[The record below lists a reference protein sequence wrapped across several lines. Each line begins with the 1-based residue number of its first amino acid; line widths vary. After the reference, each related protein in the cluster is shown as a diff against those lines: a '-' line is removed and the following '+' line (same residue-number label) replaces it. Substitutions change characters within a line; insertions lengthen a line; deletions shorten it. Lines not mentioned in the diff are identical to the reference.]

1 MPGTNLTREEA
12 QQRAKLLTVDSYEI
26 DLDLSGAVEGGTY
39 RSVTTVRFDSAESGV
54 GSFIDLVAPA
64 VQEVVLNGD
73 SLDPA
78 EVFKDSRIE
87 LAGILEG
94 RNVLR
99 VVADCAYTNTG
110 EGLHRFVDPVDQQAY
125 LYTQFEVP
133 DARRVFA
140 SFEQPDLKATFQFTV
155 KAPSGWTVISN
166 SPTPEPKDDV
176 WEFEPTPRIST
187 YVTALI
193 LGPYHSVHSV
203 YEKDGQSVPLGI
215 YCRPSLA
222 EFLDSDAIFEVTRQG
237 FEWFQE
243 KFDYAYPFK
252 KYDQL
257 FVPEF
262 NAGAMENAGAVTIRD
277 QYVFRSKV
285 TDAAYEVRAETI
297 LHELAHMWFGD
308 LVTMEWWND
317 LWLNE
322 SFATY
327 TSIACQ
333 SYAPGSRWPHSW
345 TTFANSMK
353 TWAYRQDQL
362 PSTHPIMAQINDL
375 DDVLVNFDG
384 ITYAKGASVL
394 KQLVAYVGE
403 DEFFRGVQAYFKA
416 HAYGNTQLSDLLG
429 ALEETSGRDLGTW
442 SQKWLQT
449 AGINVLRPEIET
461 DANGVI
467 TSFAIRQEAPALPAG
482 AKGEPTLR
490 PHRIAVGLYDLDD
503 SAGGSGKLVR
513 GERIELDVD
522 GELTEVAELVGK
534 RRPAVILLNDDDLSY
549 AKVRL
554 DEQSLAFVTEHLGD
568 FEASLPRALCWAS
581 AWDMTRDAE
590 LAARDYL
597 SLVLSGIGK
606 ESDIG
611 VVQSLHRQVLTAVEL
626 YADPNAREALL
637 TRWTDATLAHL
648 RSSAG
653 GSDHQLA
660 WARAFA
666 ATARTPEQLD
676 LLEGLLDGRE
686 SIEGLAVDTEL
697 RWSFV
702 QRLAAVGRFDEAE
715 ITSEYERDRTA
726 AGERHAATARAAR
739 PTEEAKAEA
748 WASVVESDK
757 LPNAV
762 QEAVIGGFVQFGQR
776 ELLAPYTEKYFAAV
790 KGVWDSRSHEMAQQ
804 IAVGLYPS
812 VQVSADTLAKTDE
825 WLASAEPSAAL
836 RRLISESRSGV
847 ERALRAQA
855 RHGGVG
861 GDALR
866 RGKMALPR
874 ARARKRRFR
883 MEVSRSTGTAAP
895 TGETTSPAAVA
906 RSGPRPHQGRGER
919 RSLLAFRF

>member
-26 DLDLSGAVEGGTY
+26 DLDLSGAQEGGTY
-39 RSVTTVRFDSAESGV
+39 RSVTTVRFDSAEAGAET
-54 GSFIDLVAPA
+54 FIDLVAPA
-64 VQEVVLNGD
+64 VHEVVLNGR
-73 SLDPA
+73 SLDVA
-78 EVFKDSRIE
+78 AVFRDSRIALKHLEAGPNE
-87 LAGILEG
+87 LK
-94 RNVLR
+94 
-99 VVADCAYTNTG
+99 VVADCDYTNTG
-110 EGLHRFVDPVDQQAY
+110 EGLHRFVDPVDEQAY

-166 SPTPEPKDDV
+166 SPTPEPSGDV
-176 WEFEPTPRIST
+176 WVFEPTPRMST
-187 YVTALI
+187 YITALI
-193 LGPYHSVHSV
+193 VGPYHSVHSS
-203 YEKDGQSVPLGI
+203 YEGPGGQSVPLGI

-237 FEWFQE
+237 FDWFQE
-243 KFDYAYPFK
+243 KFDYAYPFA

-285 TDAAYEVRAETI
+285 TDAAYETRAETI

-333 SYAPGSRWPHSW
+333 AYAENSRWPHSW

-362 PSTHPIMAQINDL
+362 PSTHPIMADIRDL

-394 KQLVAYVGE
+394 KQLVAYVGM

-416 HAYGNTQLSDLLG
+416 HAFGNTRLSDLLG
-429 ALEETSGRDLGTW
+429 ALEETSGRDLKTW
-442 SQKWLQT
+442 SKKWLET
-449 AGINVLRPEIET
+449 AGINVLRPVVDVDT
-461 DANGVI
+461 SGRI
-467 TSFAIRQEAPALPAG
+467 TSFAVKQEAPALPAG

-490 PHRIAVGLYDLDD
+490 PHRIAIGLYDLDD
-503 SAGGSGKLVR
+503 ASGKLLRTDRV
-513 GERIELDVD
+513 ELDVD
-522 GELTEVAELVGK
+522 GELTAVDDLVGR

-549 AKVRL
+549 AKVRM
-554 DEQSLAFVTEHLGD
+554 DAESLAFVTDHIGD
-568 FEASLPRALCWAS
+568 FEASLPRALSWAS

-590 LAARDYL
+590 LPTREYL

-611 VVQSLHRQVLTAVEL
+611 VVQSLHRQVKLALEL
-626 YADPNAREALL
+626 YAAPSGRDEALA
-637 TRWTDATLAHL
+637 RWTDATLAHL
-648 RSSAG
+648 RSAEP

-666 ATARTPEQLD
+666 SAARTEEQLT
-676 LLEGLLDGRE
+676 LLEELVSGKQA
-686 SIEGLAVDTEL
+686 IEGLAVDTEL
-697 RWSFV
+697 RWAFV
-702 QRLAAVGRFDEAE
+702 HRLAATGRLDEAG
-715 ITSEYERDRTA
+715 ITAELGRDKTA
-726 AGERHAATARAAR
+726 AGERHAASARAAR
-739 PTEEAKAEA
+739 PTPEAKAEA

-757 LPNAV
+757 LPNAI
-762 QEAVIGGFVQFGQR
+762 QESVIGGFVQTDQR
-776 ELLAPYTEKYFAAV
+776 ELLAPYAEKFFAAV
-790 KGVWDSRSHEMAQQ
+790 KGAWDSRSHEMAQQ

-812 VQVSADTLAKTDE
+812 LQVSQATLDTTDA
-825 WLASAEPSAAL
+825 WLASAAPSPAL
-836 RRLISESRSGV
+836 RRLITESRAGV

-855 RHGGVG
+855 A
-861 GDALR
+861 DA
-866 RGKMALPR
+866 
-874 ARARKRRFR
+874 
-883 MEVSRSTGTAAP
+883 
-895 TGETTSPAAVA
+895 
-906 RSGPRPHQGRGER
+906 
-919 RSLLAFRF
+919 

>member
-26 DLDLSGAVEGGTY
+26 DLDLSDAQSGGTSPAGDGENGGGTY
-39 RSVTTVRFDSAESGV
+39 RSVTTVRFDVAEGSASG
-54 GSFIDLVAPA
+54 GGTESFIDLVAPA
-64 VQEVVLNGD
+64 VREVTLNGD
-73 SLDPA
+73 RLDPA
-78 EVFKDSRIE
+78 EVFKDSRIA
-87 LAGILEG
+87 LSGLLEG

-140 SFEQPDLKATFQFTV
+140 CFEQPDLKATFQFTV
-155 KAPSGWTVISN
+155 KAPEGWTVVSN
-166 SPTPEPKDDV
+166 SPAPEPENDV
-176 WEFEPTPRIST
+176 WVFEPTPRIST
-187 YVTALI
+187 YITALI
-193 LGPYHSVHSV
+193 AGPYHSVHSV

-222 EFLDSDAIFEVTRQG
+222 EFLDADAIFEVTRQG

-285 TDAAYEVRAETI
+285 TDAAYETRAETI

-333 SYAPGSRWPHSW
+333 AYHPQSRWPHSW
-345 TTFANSMK
+345 TTFANQMK

-362 PSTHPIMAQINDL
+362 PSTHPIMAEINDL

-394 KQLVAYVGE
+394 KQLVAYVGM
-403 DEFFRGVQAYFKA
+403 DDFFAGVQAYFKQ
-416 HAYGNTQLSDLLG
+416 HAYGNTRLSDLLG
-429 ALEETSGRDLGTW
+429 ALEQTSGRDLKTW
-442 SQKWLQT
+442 SRKWLQT
-449 AGINVLRPEIET
+449 AGINVLRPQIET
-461 DANGVI
+461 DADGVI
-467 TSFAIRQEAPALPAG
+467 TSFAVRQEAPALPAG

-490 PHRIAVGLYDLDD
+490 PHRIAIGLYDLDPD
-503 SAGGSGKLVR
+503 SGKLVR
-513 GERIELDVD
+513 AADGRIELDVD
-522 GELTEVAELVGK
+522 GELTAVPQLAGR
-534 RRPAVILLNDDDLSY
+534 RRPAVVLLNDDDLSY

-554 DEQSLAFVTEHLGD
+554 DEGSLAVVTEHLGD
-568 FEASLPRALCWAS
+568 FESSLPRALCWAS
-581 AWDMTRDAE
+581 AWDMTRDGE
-590 LAARDYL
+590 LATRDYL

-611 VVQSLHRQVLTAVEL
+611 VVQSLHRQVKLAVDL
-626 YADPNAREALL
+626 YAAPSAREALL

-648 RSSAG
+648 RSAEP

-676 LLEGLLDGRE
+676 LLEGLLDGTGTV
-686 SIEGLAVDTEL
+686 EGLAVDTEL
-697 RWSFV
+697 RWAFV
-702 QRLAAVGRFDEAE
+702 ERLAAVGRFDEAE
-715 ITSEYERDRTA
+715 IAGELERDRTA

-739 PTEEAKAEA
+739 PAPEAKEEA

-762 QEAVIGGFVQFGQR
+762 QEAVIAGFVQTDQR
-776 ELLAPYTEKYFAAV
+776 ELLASYTEKYFAAV

-804 IAVGLYPS
+804 VVVGLYPS
-812 VQVSADTLAKTDE
+812 VQVSEETLARTDA
-825 WLASAEPSAAL
+825 WVTDTDPSPAL
-836 RRLISESRSGV
+836 RRLISESRAGV
-847 ERALRAQA
+847 ERALKAQA
-855 RHGGVG
+855 A
-861 GDALR
+861 DAE
-866 RGKMALPR
+866 A
-874 ARARKRRFR
+874 ARA
-883 MEVSRSTGTAAP
+883 
-895 TGETTSPAAVA
+895 
-906 RSGPRPHQGRGER
+906 
-919 RSLLAFRF
+919 

>member
-12 QQRAKLLTVDSYEI
+12 QQRAELLTVDSYEI
-26 DLDLSGAVEGGTY
+26 DLDLSGAQEGGTY
-39 RSVTTVRFDSAESGV
+39 RSVTTVRFDVARAGAE
-54 GSFIDLVAPA
+54 SFIDLVAPA
-64 VQEVVLNGD
+64 VHEVTLNGD
-73 SLDPA
+73 ALDPA
-78 EVFKDSRIE
+78 EVFADSRIALPGL
-87 LAGILEG
+87 LAG

-110 EGLHRFVDPVDQQAY
+110 EGLHRFVDPVDEQAY

-155 KAPSGWTVISN
+155 TAPEGWTVVSN
-166 SPTPEPKDDV
+166 SPTPEPKDNV
-176 WEFEPTPRIST
+176 WTFEPTPRISS
-187 YVTALI
+187 YITALI
-193 LGPYHSVHSV
+193 VGPYHSVHSV

-222 EFLDSDAIFEVTRQG
+222 EFLDSDAIFAVTRQG
-237 FEWFQE
+237 FDWFQE
-243 KFDYAYPFK
+243 KFDYAYPFA

-333 SYAPGSRWPHSW
+333 AAAPGSRWPHSW

-362 PSTHPIMAQINDL
+362 PSTHPIMADIRDL

-403 DEFFRGVQAYFKA
+403 DEFFKGVQAYFKR
-416 HAYGNTQLSDLLG
+416 HAFGNTRLSDLLG
-429 ALEETSGRDLGTW
+429 ALEETSGRDLKTW
-442 SQKWLQT
+442 SKKWLET
-449 AGINVLRPEIET
+449 AGINILRPEVVT
-461 DANGVI
+461 DADGSI
-467 TSFAIRQEAPALPAG
+467 TSFAVRQEAPALPAG
-482 AKGEPTLR
+482 AKGEPVLR
-490 PHRIAVGLYDLDD
+490 PHRIAIGFYDLDAD
-503 SAGGSGKLVR
+503 SGKLVR
-513 GERIELDVD
+513 TERVELDVD
-522 GELTEVAELVGK
+522 GELTAVPQLTGK
-534 RRPAVILLNDDDLSY
+534 RRPAAILLNDDDLSY

-554 DEQSLAFVTEHLGD
+554 DEESLAFVTEHLGD
-568 FEASLPRALCWAS
+568 FTESLPRALCWAS

-590 LAARDYL
+590 LATRDYL

-611 VVQSLHRQVLTAVEL
+611 VVQSLHRQVKLAIDL
-626 YADPNAREALL
+626 YADPAARESLL

-648 RSSAG
+648 RTAEPG
-653 GSDHQLA
+653 GDHQLA

-676 LLEGLLDGRE
+676 LLEGLLEGTHT
-686 SIEGLAVDTEL
+686 IEGLAVDTEL
-697 RWSFV
+697 RWAFV
-702 QRLAAVGRFDEAE
+702 ERLAAVGRFDEAE
-715 ITSEYERDRTA
+715 IAAEYERDKTA

-739 PTEEAKAEA
+739 PTPEAKAEA
-748 WASVVESDK
+748 WSSVVDSDK

-762 QEAVIGGFVQFGQR
+762 QEAVIAGFVQTDQR
-776 ELLAPYTEKYFAAV
+776 ELLAPYTDKYFETV
-790 KGVWDSRSHEMAQQ
+790 KGVWDSRSHEIAQQ
-804 IAVGLYPS
+804 IAIGLYPA
-812 VQVSADTLAKTDE
+812 VQVCEETLTKTDTWLTSAD
-825 WLASAEPSAAL
+825 PNAAL
-836 RRLISESRSGV
+836 RRLVSESRAGI

-855 RHGGVG
+855 A
-861 GDALR
+861 DA
-866 RGKMALPR
+866 
-874 ARARKRRFR
+874 
-883 MEVSRSTGTAAP
+883 AA
-895 TGETTSPAAVA
+895 E
-906 RSGPRPHQGRGER
+906 
-919 RSLLAFRF
+919 

>member
-26 DLDLSGAVEGGTY
+26 DLDLSGAQEGGTY
-39 RSVTTVRFDSAESGV
+39 RSVTTVRFDVAESGAA
-54 GSFIDLVAPA
+54 SFIDLVAPA
-64 VQEVVLNGD
+64 VHEVTLNGD

-78 EVFKDSRIE
+78 EVFADSRIA
-87 LAGILEG
+87 LPGLLEG
-94 RNVLR
+94 RNILR

-110 EGLHRFVDPVDQQAY
+110 EGLHRFVDPVDEQAY

-155 KAPSGWTVISN
+155 KAPTGWTVISN

-176 WEFEPTPRIST
+176 WIFEPTPRISS
-187 YVTALI
+187 YITALI
-193 LGPYHSVHSV
+193 VGPYHSVHSV

-222 EFLDSDAIFEVTRQG
+222 GFLDSDAIFEVTRQG
-237 FEWFQE
+237 FDWFQE
-243 KFDYAYPFK
+243 KFDYDYPFK

-285 TDAAYEVRAETI
+285 TDAAYETRAETI

-333 SYAPGSRWPHSW
+333 AYAPGSRWPHSW

-362 PSTHPIMAQINDL
+362 PSTHPIMAEIRDL

-394 KQLVAYVGE
+394 KQLVAYVGM
-403 DEFFRGVQAYFKA
+403 DEFFTGVQAYFKR
-416 HAYGNTQLSDLLG
+416 HAYGNTRLADLLG
-429 ALEETSGRDLGTW
+429 ALEETSGRDLSTW
-442 SQKWLQT
+442 ARKWLRT
-449 AGINVLRPEIET
+449 AGINILRPEVET
-461 DANGVI
+461 DGDGVV
-467 TSFAIRQEAPALPAG
+467 TSFAVRQEAPALPAG

-490 PHRIAVGLYDLDD
+490 PHRIAIGLYDLDE
-503 SAGGSGKLVR
+503 ASGKLVR
-513 GERIELDVD
+513 TDRIELDVD
-522 GELTEVAELVGK
+522 GELTAVPQLAGR
-534 RRPAVILLNDDDLSY
+534 RRPAVFLLNDDDLSY

-554 DEQSLAFVTEHLGD
+554 DEESLRLVTEHLGD
-568 FEASLPRALCWAS
+568 FESSLPRALCWAS

-590 LAARDYL
+590 LPARDYL

-611 VVQSLHRQVLTAVEL
+611 VVQSLHRQVKLAVEL
-626 YADPNAREALL
+626 YADPTAREALL

-648 RSSAG
+648 RAAAPA
-653 GSDHQLA
+653 SDHQLA

-676 LLEGLLDGRE
+676 LLEGLLDGTQTV
-686 SIEGLAVDTEL
+686 EGLAVDTEL
-697 RWSFV
+697 RWAFV
-702 QRLAAVGRFDEAE
+702 ERLATVGRFDEAD
-715 ITSEYERDRTA
+715 IAAEYERDRTA

-748 WASVVESDK
+748 WASVVDSDK

-762 QEAVIGGFVQFGQR
+762 QEAVIGGFVQTDQR
-776 ELLAPYTEKYFAAV
+776 DLLAPYTDKYFEIL
-790 KGVWDSRSHEMAQQ
+790 KSVWDSRSHEIAQQ
-804 IAVGLYPS
+804 IAIGLYPS
-812 VQVSADTLAKTDE
+812 LQVSAETLTKTDA
-825 WLASAEPSAAL
+825 WLASAQPNAAL
-836 RRLISESRSGV
+836 ARLVSESRAGV
-847 ERALRAQA
+847 ERALKAQA
-855 RHGGVG
+855 A
-861 GDALR
+861 DA
-866 RGKMALPR
+866 A
-874 ARARKRRFR
+874 AR
-883 MEVSRSTGTAAP
+883 
-895 TGETTSPAAVA
+895 
-906 RSGPRPHQGRGER
+906 
-919 RSLLAFRF
+919 

>member
-26 DLDLSGAVEGGTY
+26 DLDLSGAQEGGTY
-39 RSVTTVRFDSAESGV
+39 RSVTTVRFDVAEG
-54 GSFIDLVAPA
+54 GAESFIDLVAPA
-64 VQEVVLNGD
+64 VHEVTLNGD
-73 SLDPA
+73 PLDPA
-78 EVFKDSRIE
+78 EVFKDSRIA
-87 LAGILEG
+87 LPGLLQG

-110 EGLHRFVDPVDQQAY
+110 EGLHRFVDPVDEQAY

-140 SFEQPDLKATFQFTV
+140 SFEQPDLKAAFQFTV
-155 KAPSGWTVISN
+155 KAPSGWTVVSN

-176 WEFEPTPRIST
+176 WAFEPTPRISS
-187 YVTALI
+187 YITALVV
-193 LGPYHSVHSV
+193 GPYHSVHSV

-237 FEWFQE
+237 FDWFQE

-333 SYAPGSRWPHSW
+333 AYAPQSRWPHSW

-362 PSTHPIMAQINDL
+362 PSTHPIMAEIRDL

-394 KQLVAYVGE
+394 KQLVAYVGM
-403 DEFFRGVQAYFKA
+403 DEFFTGVQAYFKR
-416 HAYGNTQLSDLLG
+416 HAYGNTRLSDLLG
-429 ALEETSGRDLGTW
+429 ALEETSGRDLKAW
-442 SQKWLQT
+442 SKAWLET
-449 AGINVLRPEIET
+449 AGINILRPEIET
-461 DANGVI
+461 DADGVI

-490 PHRIAVGLYDLDD
+490 PHRIAVGLYDLDED
-503 SAGGSGKLVR
+503 SGKLLR
-513 GERIELDVD
+513 GERVELDVD
-522 GELTEVAELVGK
+522 GALTAVPQLVGK
-534 RRPAVILLNDDDLSY
+534 LRPDVVLLNDDDLSY

-568 FEASLPRALCWAS
+568 FESSLPRALCWAS

-590 LAARDYL
+590 LPTRDYL

-611 VVQSLHRQVLTAVEL
+611 VVQSLHRQVKLAIDL
-626 YADPNAREALL
+626 YGAPATREALL

-648 RSSAG
+648 RSAAP

-676 LLEGLLDGRE
+676 LLEALLDNTQTV
-686 SIEGLAVDTEL
+686 EGLAVDTEL
-697 RWSFV
+697 RWAFV
-702 QRLAAVGRFDEAE
+702 QRLTAVGRFDEAE
-715 ITSEYERDRTA
+715 IAAEYERDRTA
-726 AGERHAATARAAR
+726 AGERHAATARASR
-739 PTEEAKAEA
+739 PSPEAKAEA
-748 WASVVESDK
+748 WASVVEDDK

-762 QEAVIGGFVQFGQR
+762 QEAVIGGFVQTDQR
-776 ELLAPYTEKYFAAV
+776 ELLAPYADRYFAVV
-790 KGVWDSRSHEMAQQ
+790 KDIWDSRSHEIAQQ
-804 IAVGLYPS
+804 IAVGLYPTIH
-812 VQVSADTLAKTDE
+812 VSRETLDRTDA
-825 WLASAEPSAAL
+825 WLSAAEPNASL
-836 RRLISESRSGV
+836 RRLVSESRAGV

-855 RHGGVG
+855 A
-861 GDALR
+861 DA
-866 RGKMALPR
+866 
-874 ARARKRRFR
+874 
-883 MEVSRSTGTAAP
+883 S
-895 TGETTSPAAVA
+895 
-906 RSGPRPHQGRGER
+906 
-919 RSLLAFRF
+919 

>member
-12 QQRAKLLTVDSYEI
+12 QQRAQLLAVESYGIE
-26 DLDLSGAVEGGTY
+26 LDLSGAQEGGTY
-39 RSVTTVRFDSAESGV
+39 RSVTTVRFDVTAENGAE
-54 GSFIDLVAPA
+54 SFIDLVAPT
-64 VQEVVLNGD
+64 VHEVTLNGD

-78 EVFKDSRIE
+78 EVFADSRIA
-87 LAGILEG
+87 LPGLLHG
-94 RNVLR
+94 RNILR

-110 EGLHRFVDPVDQQAY
+110 EGLHRFVDPVDEQAY

-155 KAPSGWTVISN
+155 RAPEGWTVISN
-166 SPTPEPKDDV
+166 SPTPEPQDNV
-176 WEFEPTPRIST
+176 WKFEPTPRIST
-187 YVTALI
+187 YITALI
-193 LGPYHSVHSV
+193 VGPYHSVHSV
-203 YEKDGQSVPLGI
+203 YEKDGRSVPLGI

-222 EFLDSDAIFEVTRQG
+222 EYLDSDAIFEVTRQG

-243 KFDYAYPFK
+243 KFDYAYPFQ

-333 SYAPGSRWPHSW
+333 AAHPESRWPHSW

-362 PSTHPIMAQINDL
+362 PSTHPIMAEINDL

-403 DEFFRGVQAYFKA
+403 DEFFSGVQAYFKA
-416 HAYGNTQLSDLLG
+416 HAYGNTRLSDLLG
-429 ALEETSGRDLGTW
+429 ALETTSGRDLKAW
-442 SQKWLQT
+442 SKAWLET

-461 DANGVI
+461 DADGVV

-490 PHRIAVGLYDLDD
+490 PHRIAVGLYELDD
-503 SAGGSGKLVR
+503 DSGKLVR
-513 GERIELDVD
+513 DERIELDVD
-522 GELTEVAELVGK
+522 GELTAVPQLVGR

-568 FEASLPRALCWAS
+568 FESSLPRALCWAS
-581 AWDMTRDAE
+581 AWDMTRDAQ

-611 VVQSLHRQVLTAVEL
+611 VVQSLQRQVKLAIDL
-626 YADPNAREALL
+626 YADPAAREALL
-637 TRWTDATLAHL
+637 ARWTDATLAHL
-648 RSSAG
+648 RAAAP

-676 LLEGLLDGRE
+676 VLDALLDG
-686 SIEGLAVDTEL
+686 SQTIEGLVVDTEL
-697 RWSFV
+697 RWAFV

-715 ITSEYERDRTA
+715 IAGEYDRDRTA

-748 WASVVESDK
+748 WASVVDSDK

-762 QEAVIGGFVQFGQR
+762 QEAVIGGFVQTDQR
-776 ELLAPYTEKYFAAV
+776 DVLAPYADRYFEVV
-790 KGVWDSRSHEMAQQ
+790 KDIWESRSHEMAQQ
-804 IAVGLYPS
+804 IAVGLYPT
-812 VQVSADTLAKTDE
+812 VQVSQETLDKTDA
-825 WLASAEPSAAL
+825 WLASAEPNAAL
-836 RRLISESRSGV
+836 RRLVSESRAGV
-847 ERALRAQA
+847 ERALRAQRA
-855 RHGGVG
+855 
-861 GDALR
+861 DA
-866 RGKMALPR
+866 
-874 ARARKRRFR
+874 
-883 MEVSRSTGTAAP
+883 AA
-895 TGETTSPAAVA
+895 
-906 RSGPRPHQGRGER
+906 GR
-919 RSLLAFRF
+919 

>member
-12 QQRAKLLTVDSYEI
+12 QQRAELLTVDSYEI
-26 DLDLSGAVEGGTY
+26 ALDLSGAQEGGTY
-39 RSVTTVRFDSAESGV
+39 RSVTTVRFDVARAGAE
-54 GSFIDLVAPA
+54 SFIDLVAPT
-64 VQEVVLNGD
+64 VHEVTLNGD
-73 SLDPA
+73 ALDPA
-78 EVFKDSRIE
+78 EVFADSRIALPGL
-87 LAGILEG
+87 LAG

-110 EGLHRFVDPVDQQAY
+110 EGLHRFVDPVDEQAY

-155 KAPSGWTVISN
+155 TAPEGWTVVSN
-166 SPTPEPKDDV
+166 SPTPEPKDNV
-176 WEFEPTPRIST
+176 WTFEPTPRISS
-187 YVTALI
+187 YITALI
-193 LGPYHSVHSV
+193 VGPYHSVHSV

-237 FEWFQE
+237 FDWFQE
-243 KFDYAYPFK
+243 KFDYAYPFA

-333 SYAPGSRWPHSW
+333 AAAPGSRWPHSW

-362 PSTHPIMAQINDL
+362 PSTHPIMADIRDL

-403 DEFFRGVQAYFKA
+403 DEFFKGVQAYFKR
-416 HAYGNTQLSDLLG
+416 HAFGNTRLSDLLG
-429 ALEETSGRDLGTW
+429 ALEETSGRDLKTW
-442 SQKWLQT
+442 SKKWLET
-449 AGINVLRPEIET
+449 AGINVLRPEVVT
-461 DANGVI
+461 DADGSI
-467 TSFAIRQEAPALPAG
+467 TSFAVRQEAPALPAG
-482 AKGEPTLR
+482 AKGEPVLR
-490 PHRIAVGLYDLDD
+490 PHRIAIGFYDLD
-503 SAGGSGKLVR
+503 AGSGKLVR
-513 GERIELDVD
+513 TERVELDVD
-522 GELTEVAELVGK
+522 GELTAVPQLNGK
-534 RRPAVILLNDDDLSY
+534 HRPAVILLNDDDLSY

-568 FEASLPRALCWAS
+568 FTESLPRALCWAS

-590 LAARDYL
+590 LPARDYL

-611 VVQSLHRQVLTAVEL
+611 VVQSLHRQVKLAIDL
-626 YADPNAREALL
+626 YADPAARESLL

-648 RSSAG
+648 RTAEPG
-653 GSDHQLA
+653 GDHQLA

-676 LLEGLLDGRE
+676 LLEGLLEGTHT
-686 SIEGLAVDTEL
+686 IEGLAVDTEL
-697 RWSFV
+697 RWAFV
-702 QRLAAVGRFDEAE
+702 ERLAAVGRFDEAE
-715 ITSEYERDRTA
+715 ISAEYERDKTA

-739 PTEEAKAEA
+739 PTQEAKAEA
-748 WASVVESDK
+748 WSSVVESDK

-762 QEAVIGGFVQFGQR
+762 QEAVIGGFVQTDQR
-776 ELLAPYTEKYFAAV
+776 ELLAPYTDKYFEAV
-790 KGVWDSRSHEMAQQ
+790 KGVWDSRSHEIAQQ
-804 IAVGLYPS
+804 IAIGLYPA
-812 VQVSADTLAKTDE
+812 VQVSEETLTKTDT
-825 WLASAEPSAAL
+825 WLTSADPNAAL
-836 RRLISESRSGV
+836 RRLVSESRAGV
-847 ERALRAQA
+847 ERALKAQA
-855 RHGGVG
+855 A
-861 GDALR
+861 DA
-866 RGKMALPR
+866 
-874 ARARKRRFR
+874 
-883 MEVSRSTGTAAP
+883 AA
-895 TGETTSPAAVA
+895 E
-906 RSGPRPHQGRGER
+906 
-919 RSLLAFRF
+919 

>member
-12 QQRAKLLTVDSYEI
+12 QQRAKLLTVDSYEVE
-26 DLDLSGAVEGGTY
+26 LDLSGAQEGGTY
-39 RSVTTVRFDSAESGV
+39 PSVTTVRFQSAEAGAET
-54 GSFIDLVAPA
+54 FIDLVAPA
-64 VQEVVLNGD
+64 VHEVVLNGKA
-73 SLDPA
+73 LDVA
-78 EVFKDSRIE
+78 AVFQDSRIA
-87 LAGILEG
+87 LANLAAGANE
-94 RNVLR
+94 LR

-155 KAPSGWTVISN
+155 TAPEGWTVISN
-166 SPTPEPKDDV
+166 SPTPQPKDRV
-176 WEFEPTPRIST
+176 WAFEPTPRISS
-187 YVTALI
+187 YITALI
-193 LGPYHSVHSV
+193 VGPYHAVHSS
-203 YEKDGQSVPLGI
+203 YEGSDGQSVPLGI

-222 EFLDSDAIFEVTRQG
+222 EFLDADAIFDVTRQG
-237 FEWFQE
+237 FDWFQE
-243 KFDYAYPFK
+243 KFAYDYPFA

-333 SYAPGSRWPHSW
+333 AYAEGSKWPHAW

-362 PSTHPIMAQINDL
+362 PSTHPIMADIRDL

-394 KQLVAYVGE
+394 KQLVAYVGM
-403 DEFFRGVQAYFKA
+403 DEFFKGVQAYFKA
-416 HAYGNTQLSDLLG
+416 HAFGNTRLSDLLG
-429 ALEETSGRDLGTW
+429 ALEETSGRDLTAW
-442 SQKWLQT
+442 SKAWLET
-449 AGINVLRPEIET
+449 AGINILRPELET
-461 DANGVI
+461 DEQGVI
-467 TSFAIRQEAPALPAG
+467 TSFAVRQEAPALPVG
-482 AKGEPTLR
+482 AKGEPVLR
-490 PHRIAVGLYDLDD
+490 PHRIAVGFYSLDEK
-503 SAGGSGKLVR
+503 SGKLVR
-513 GERIELDVD
+513 QQRVELDIAAAGLTDVP
-522 GELTEVAELVGK
+522 ELAGL
-534 RRPAVILLNDDDLSY
+534 RRPDVVLLNDDDLSY

-554 DEQSLAFVTEHLGD
+554 DEESLAFVTGHLGD

-581 AWDMTRDAE
+581 AWDMTRDGE
-590 LAARDYL
+590 LATRDYL
-597 SLVLSGIGK
+597 ALVLSGIGK

-611 VVQSLHRQVLTAVEL
+611 VVQSLHRQVKLAVDL
-626 YADPNAREALL
+626 YADPAWREQGLA
-637 TRWTDATLAHL
+637 TWTEATLEHL
-648 RSSAG
+648 RAAEP

-666 ATARTPEQLD
+666 ATARTEGQLTY
-676 LLEGLLDGRE
+676 LSALLDGKAE
-686 SIEGLAVDTEL
+686 IEGLVVDTEL
-697 RWSFV
+697 RWAFLE
-702 QRLAAVGRFDEAE
+702 RLVATGIADEPEIAAELK
-715 ITSEYERDRTA
+715 RDKTA

-739 PTEEAKAEA
+739 PTAEAKAAA
-748 WASVVESDK
+748 WASVVESSD

-762 QEAVIGGFVQFGQR
+762 QEAVIGGFVQTDQR
-776 ELLAPYTEKYFAAV
+776 ELLAPYTAKYFAAV
-790 KGVWDSRSHEMAQQ
+790 KEVWDTRSHEIAQQ

-812 VQVSADTLAKTDE
+812 LLVSQATLGATDA
-825 WLASAEPSAAL
+825 WLASAEPNAAL
-836 RRLISESRSGV
+836 RRLVSESRSGI
-847 ERALRAQA
+847 ERALKAQA
-855 RHGGVG
+855 A
-861 GDALR
+861 DA
-866 RGKMALPR
+866 A
-874 ARARKRRFR
+874 
-883 MEVSRSTGTAAP
+883 SAA
-895 TGETTSPAAVA
+895 
-906 RSGPRPHQGRGER
+906 
-919 RSLLAFRF
+919 

>member
-1 MPGTNLTREEA
+1 VPGTNLTREEA

-26 DLDLSGAVEGGTY
+26 DLDLSGAQEGGTY
-39 RSVTTVRFDSAESGV
+39 RSVTTVRFDVAENGAE
-54 GSFIDLVAPA
+54 SFIDLVAPT
-64 VQEVVLNGD
+64 VHEVTLNGD
-73 SLDPA
+73 QLEPD
-78 EVFKDSRIE
+78 EVFKDSRIA
-87 LAGILEG
+87 LPGLLEG

-99 VVADCAYTNTG
+99 VVADAAYTNTG

-155 KAPSGWTVISN
+155 KAPTGWTVISN

-176 WEFEPTPRIST
+176 WVFEPTPRISS
-187 YVTALI
+187 YITALI
-193 LGPYHSVHSV
+193 VGPYHSVHSV
-203 YEKDGQSVPLGI
+203 YEKGGQSVPLGI

-285 TDAAYEVRAETI
+285 TDASYELRAETI

-333 SYAPGSRWPHSW
+333 AYHPASRWPHSW
-345 TTFANSMK
+345 TSFANSMK

-362 PSTHPIMAQINDL
+362 PSTHPIMAEINDL

-394 KQLVAYVGE
+394 KQLVAYVGM
-403 DEFFRGVQAYFKA
+403 DEFFAGVQAYFKR
-416 HAYGNTQLSDLLG
+416 HAYGNTRLSDLLG
-429 ALEETSGRDLGTW
+429 ALEETSGRDLKNW
-442 SQKWLQT
+442 SEKWLQT
-449 AGINVLRPEIET
+449 AGINILRPEIET
-461 DANGVI
+461 DAAGVI

-490 PHRIAVGLYDLDD
+490 PHRIAIGLYELDD
-503 SAGGSGKLVR
+503 ESGKLVR
-513 GERIELDVD
+513 DERIELDVD
-522 GELTEVAELVGK
+522 GELTAVAQLVGK
-534 RRPAVILLNDDDLSY
+534 RRPAVVLLNDDDLSY

-568 FEASLPRALCWAS
+568 FQSSLPRALCWAS

-611 VVQSLHRQVLTAVEL
+611 VVQSLHRQVKLAIDL
-626 YADPNAREALL
+626 YADPAAREALL

-648 RSSAG
+648 RSAEAG
-653 GSDHQLA
+653 GDHQLA

-676 LLEGLLDGRE
+676 LLEALLDG
-686 SIEGLAVDTEL
+686 SQTVEGLVVDTEL
-697 RWSFV
+697 RWALV
-702 QRLAAVGRFDEAE
+702 HRLASVGRFDEAE
-715 ITSEYERDRTA
+715 IAAEYERDKTA
-726 AGERHAATARAAR
+726 AGERHAASARAAR

-762 QEAVIGGFVQFGQR
+762 QEAVIGGFVQTDQR
-776 ELLAPYTEKYFAAV
+776 ELLAPYTEKYFAVV
-790 KGVWDSRSHEMAQQ
+790 KDIWDSRSHEMAQQ

-812 VQVSADTLAKTDE
+812 IQVSQEVLDRTDA
-825 WLASAEPSAAL
+825 WLAESEPSAAL
-836 RRLISESRSGV
+836 RRLVSESRSGV
-847 ERALRAQA
+847 ERALKAQA
-855 RHGGVG
+855 A
-861 GDALR
+861 DAQ
-866 RGKMALPR
+866 A
-874 ARARKRRFR
+874 
-883 MEVSRSTGTAAP
+883 
-895 TGETTSPAAVA
+895 
-906 RSGPRPHQGRGER
+906 Q
-919 RSLLAFRF
+919 

>member
-12 QQRAKLLTVDSYEI
+12 QQRAQLLAVESYEI
-26 DLDLSGAVEGGTY
+26 ELDLSGAQEGGTY
-39 RSVTTVRFDSAESGV
+39 RSVTTVRFDVTAENGTE
-54 GSFIDLVAPA
+54 SFIDLVAPA
-64 VQEVVLNGD
+64 VHEVTLNGD

-78 EVFKDSRIE
+78 EVFADSRIA
-87 LAGILEG
+87 LPGLLRG
-94 RNVLR
+94 RNILR

-110 EGLHRFVDPVDQQAY
+110 EGLHRFVDPVDDQAY

-155 KAPSGWTVISN
+155 RAPEGWTVISN
-166 SPTPEPKDDV
+166 SPTPEPQDNV
-176 WEFEPTPRIST
+176 WVFEPTPRIST
-187 YVTALI
+187 YITALI
-193 LGPYHSVHSV
+193 VGPYHSVHSV

-222 EFLDSDAIFEVTRQG
+222 EYLDSDAIFEVTRQG

-243 KFDYAYPFK
+243 KFDYAYPFE

-333 SYAPGSRWPHSW
+333 AAHPESRWPHSW

-362 PSTHPIMAQINDL
+362 PSTHPIMAEINDL

-403 DEFFRGVQAYFKA
+403 DEFFRGVQAYFKT
-416 HAYGNTQLSDLLG
+416 HAFGNTRLSDLLG
-429 ALEETSGRDLGTW
+429 ALEETSGRDLKSW
-442 SQKWLQT
+442 SKAWLET
-449 AGINVLRPEIET
+449 AGINVLRPRIET
-461 DANGVI
+461 GSDGVV
-467 TSFAIRQEAPALPAG
+467 TSFAIHQEAPALPAG

-490 PHRIAVGLYDLDD
+490 PHRIAVGLYDLDE
-503 SAGGSGKLVR
+503 ASGKLVR
-513 GERIELDVD
+513 RERIELDVD
-522 GELTEVAELVGK
+522 GELTAVPQLVGQ

-568 FEASLPRALCWAS
+568 FESSLPRALCWAS

-611 VVQSLHRQVLTAVEL
+611 VVQSLQRQVKLAIDL
-626 YADPNAREALL
+626 YADPAAREALL
-637 TRWTDATLAHL
+637 ARWTDATLAHL
-648 RSSAG
+648 RAAAP

-676 LLEGLLDGRE
+676 VLDALLDG
-686 SIEGLAVDTEL
+686 SQTIEGLAVDTEL
-697 RWSFV
+697 RWAFV

-715 ITSEYERDRTA
+715 IAGEYERDRTA
-726 AGERHAATARAAR
+726 AGERHATTARAAR
-739 PTEEAKAEA
+739 PTAEAKAEA
-748 WASVVESDK
+748 WASVVDSDK

-762 QEAVIGGFVQFGQR
+762 QEAVIGGFVQTDQR
-776 ELLAPYTEKYFAAV
+776 EVLAPYAERYFEVV
-790 KGVWDSRSHEMAQQ
+790 KDIWDSRSHEMAQQ
-804 IAVGLYPS
+804 IAVGLYPT
-812 VQVSADTLAKTDE
+812 VQVSQETLDRTDA
-825 WLASAEPSAAL
+825 WLTSAEPTAAL
-836 RRLISESRSGV
+836 RRLVSESRAGV
-847 ERALRAQA
+847 ERALRAQRA
-855 RHGGVG
+855 
-861 GDALR
+861 DA
-866 RGKMALPR
+866 
-874 ARARKRRFR
+874 
-883 MEVSRSTGTAAP
+883 AA
-895 TGETTSPAAVA
+895 G
-906 RSGPRPHQGRGER
+906 Q
-919 RSLLAFRF
+919 

>member
-12 QQRAKLLTVDSYEI
+12 QQRAQLLAVDSYEI
-26 DLDLSGAVEGGTY
+26 ELDLSGAQEGGTY
-39 RSVTTVRFDSAESGV
+39 RSVTTVRFDVTAGNGAE
-54 GSFIDLVAPA
+54 SFIDLVAPA
-64 VQEVVLNGD
+64 VHEVTLNGD

-78 EVFKDSRIE
+78 EVFADSRIA
-87 LAGILEG
+87 LPGLLQG
-94 RNVLR
+94 RNILR

-110 EGLHRFVDPVDQQAY
+110 EGLHRFVDPVDDQAY

-155 KAPSGWTVISN
+155 KAPEGWTVISN
-166 SPTPEPKDDV
+166 SPTPEPEDNV
-176 WEFEPTPRIST
+176 WVFEPTPRIST
-187 YVTALI
+187 YITALI
-193 LGPYHSVHSV
+193 VGPYHSVHSV

-222 EFLDSDAIFEVTRQG
+222 EYLDSDAIFEVTRQG

-243 KFDYAYPFK
+243 KFDYAYPFE

-285 TDAAYEVRAETI
+285 TDAAYEMRAETI

-333 SYAPGSRWPHSW
+333 AHAPGSRWPHAW

-362 PSTHPIMAQINDL
+362 PSTHPIMAEIRDL

-394 KQLVAYVGE
+394 KQLVAYVGM
-403 DEFFRGVQAYFKA
+403 DEFFRGVQAYFKR
-416 HAYGNTQLSDLLG
+416 HAFGNTRLSDLLG
-429 ALEETSGRDLGTW
+429 ALEETSGRDLKTW
-442 SQKWLQT
+442 SEKWLQA

-461 DANGVI
+461 DADGVV
-467 TSFAIRQEAPALPAG
+467 TSFGIRQEAPALPAG

-490 PHRIAVGLYDLDD
+490 PHRIAVGLYDRDE
-503 SAGGSGKLVR
+503 ASGKLVR
-513 GERIELDVD
+513 RERIELDVD
-522 GELTEVAELVGK
+522 GELTAVPQLVGQT
-534 RRPAVILLNDDDLSY
+534 RPAVILLNDDDLSY

-568 FEASLPRALCWAS
+568 FESSLPRALCWAS

-611 VVQSLHRQVLTAVEL
+611 VVQSLQRQVKLAIDL
-626 YADPNAREALL
+626 YADPAAREALL
-637 TRWTDATLAHL
+637 ARWTDATLAHL
-648 RSSAG
+648 RAAAP

-676 LLEGLLDGRE
+676 LLDALLDG
-686 SIEGLAVDTEL
+686 SQTIEGLVVDTEL
-697 RWSFV
+697 RWAFV
-702 QRLAAVGRFDEAE
+702 LRLAAVGRFDEAE
-715 ITSEYERDRTA
+715 IAGEYERDRTA

-739 PTEEAKAEA
+739 PTPEAKAEA
-748 WASVVESDK
+748 WASVVDSDK

-762 QEAVIGGFVQFGQR
+762 QEAVIGGFVQTDQR
-776 ELLAPYTEKYFAAV
+776 EVLAPYADRYFEVV
-790 KGVWDSRSHEMAQQ
+790 KDIWESRSHEMAQQ
-804 IAVGLYPS
+804 IAVGLYPA
-812 VQVSADTLAKTDE
+812 VQVSRETLDKTDA
-825 WLASAEPSAAL
+825 WLTSAEPSAAL
-836 RRLISESRSGV
+836 RRLVSESRAGV
-847 ERALRAQA
+847 ERALRAQRA
-855 RHGGVG
+855 
-861 GDALR
+861 DA
-866 RGKMALPR
+866 
-874 ARARKRRFR
+874 
-883 MEVSRSTGTAAP
+883 AA
-895 TGETTSPAAVA
+895 GE
-906 RSGPRPHQGRGER
+906 
-919 RSLLAFRF
+919 

>member
-26 DLDLSGAVEGGTY
+26 DLDLSGAQEGGTY
-39 RSVTTVRFDSAESGV
+39 RSVTTVRFDVAEGDAE
-54 GSFIDLVAPA
+54 SFIDLVAPTLH
-64 VQEVVLNGD
+64 EVTLNGD
-73 SLDPA
+73 ALDA
-78 EVFKDSRIE
+78 AGLFKDSRIA
-87 LAGILEG
+87 LPGLLQG

-110 EGLHRFVDPVDQQAY
+110 EGLHRFVDPVDEQAY

-140 SFEQPDLKATFQFTV
+140 SFEQPDLKATFRFTV
-155 KAPSGWTVISN
+155 KAPTGWTVISN

-176 WEFEPTPRIST
+176 WAFEPTPRISS
-187 YVTALI
+187 YITALI
-193 LGPYHSVHSV
+193 VGPYHSVHSV

-222 EFLDSDAIFEVTRQG
+222 EHLDSDAIFEVTRQG

-285 TDAAYEVRAETI
+285 TDAAYELRAETI

-333 SYAPGSRWPHSW
+333 AYHPQSRWPHSW

-362 PSTHPIMAQINDL
+362 PSTHPIMAEIRDL

-394 KQLVAYVGE
+394 KQLVAYVGM
-403 DEFFRGVQAYFKA
+403 DEFFAGVQAYFKR
-416 HAYGNTQLSDLLG
+416 HAYGNTRLSDLLG

-449 AGINVLRPEIET
+449 AGINILRPEIET
-461 DANGVI
+461 DAEGVV

-490 PHRIAVGLYDLDD
+490 PHRIAVGLYGLDED
-503 SAGGSGKLVR
+503 SGKLVR
-513 GERIELDVD
+513 DDRVELDID
-522 GELTEVAELVGK
+522 GELTAVPQLVGK
-534 RRPAVILLNDDDLSY
+534 RRPDVVLLNDDDLSY

-568 FEASLPRALCWAS
+568 FESSLPRALCWAS
-581 AWDMTRDAE
+581 AWDMTRDGE
-590 LAARDYL
+590 LPTRDYL

-611 VVQSLHRQVLTAVEL
+611 VVQSLHRQVKLAIDL
-626 YADPNAREALL
+626 YAAPATREALL
-637 TRWTDATLAHL
+637 NRWTDATLAHL
-648 RSSAG
+648 RSSAA

-666 ATARTPEQLD
+666 ATARTPEQID
-676 LLEGLLDGRE
+676 LLESLLDGGQT
-686 SIEGLAVDTEL
+686 IEGLAVDTEL
-697 RWSFV
+697 RWAFV
-702 QRLAAVGRFDEAE
+702 QRLVAVGTFDEAD
-715 ITSEYERDRTA
+715 IAAEYERDKTA

-739 PTEEAKAEA
+739 PTPEAKAEA
-748 WASVVESDK
+748 WASVVDSDE

-762 QEAVIGGFVQFGQR
+762 QEAVIGGFVQTDQR
-776 ELLAPYTEKYFAAV
+776 ELLAPYTDRYFEVV
-790 KGVWDSRSHEMAQQ
+790 KSVWDSRSHEIAQQ
-804 IAVGLYPS
+804 IAVGLYPA
-812 VQVSADTLAKTDE
+812 VQVSRETLAKTDA
-825 WLASAEPSAAL
+825 WLASAEPNAAL
-836 RRLISESRSGV
+836 RRLVSEARAGV
-847 ERALRAQA
+847 ERALKAQA
-855 RHGGVG
+855 A
-861 GDALR
+861 DA
-866 RGKMALPR
+866 
-874 ARARKRRFR
+874 
-883 MEVSRSTGTAAP
+883 
-895 TGETTSPAAVA
+895 
-906 RSGPRPHQGRGER
+906 Q
-919 RSLLAFRF
+919 

>member
-12 QQRAKLLTVDSYEI
+12 QQRAQLLAVESYGIE
-26 DLDLSGAVEGGTY
+26 LDLSGAQEGGTY
-39 RSVTTVRFDSAESGV
+39 RSVTTVRFDVTAENGAE
-54 GSFIDLVAPA
+54 SFIDLVAPA
-64 VQEVVLNGD
+64 VHEVTLNGD

-78 EVFKDSRIE
+78 EVFADSRIA
-87 LAGILEG
+87 LPGLLQG
-94 RNVLR
+94 RNILR

-110 EGLHRFVDPVDQQAY
+110 EGLHRFVDPVDDQAY

-155 KAPSGWTVISN
+155 KAPEGWTVISN
-166 SPTPEPKDDV
+166 SPTPEPQDNV
-176 WEFEPTPRIST
+176 WEFEPTPRISS
-187 YVTALI
+187 YITALI
-193 LGPYHSVHSV
+193 VGPYHSVHSV

-222 EFLDSDAIFEVTRQG
+222 EYLDSDAIFEVTRQG

-243 KFDYAYPFK
+243 KFDYAYPFE

-285 TDAAYEVRAETI
+285 TDAAYETRAETI

-333 SYAPGSRWPHSW
+333 AAHPESRWPHSW

-362 PSTHPIMAQINDL
+362 PSTHPIMAEINDL

-416 HAYGNTQLSDLLG
+416 HAYGNTRLSDLLG
-429 ALEETSGRDLGTW
+429 ALETTSGRDLKAW
-442 SQKWLQT
+442 SKAWLET

-461 DANGVI
+461 DSNGVI
-467 TSFAIRQEAPALPAG
+467 TSFSIRQEAPALPAG

-503 SAGGSGKLVR
+503 DSGKLVR
-513 GERIELDVD
+513 DERIELDVD
-522 GELTEVAELVGK
+522 GELTAVPQLVGR

-568 FEASLPRALCWAS
+568 FESSLPRALCWAS
-581 AWDMTRDAE
+581 AWDMTRDAQ

-611 VVQSLHRQVLTAVEL
+611 VVQSLQRQVKLAIDL
-626 YADPNAREALL
+626 YADPAAREALL
-637 TRWTDATLAHL
+637 ARWTDATLAHL
-648 RSSAG
+648 RAAAP

-676 LLEGLLDGRE
+676 VLDALLDG
-686 SIEGLAVDTEL
+686 SQTVEGLVVDTEL
-697 RWSFV
+697 RWAFV

-715 ITSEYERDRTA
+715 IAGEYERDRTA

-748 WASVVESDK
+748 WASVVDSDK

-762 QEAVIGGFVQFGQR
+762 QEAVIGGFVQTDQR
-776 ELLAPYTEKYFAAV
+776 EVLAPYADRYFEVV
-790 KGVWDSRSHEMAQQ
+790 KDIWQSRSHEMAQQ
-804 IAVGLYPS
+804 IAVGLYPT
-812 VQVSADTLAKTDE
+812 VQVSQETLDKTDA

-836 RRLISESRSGV
+836 RRLVSESRAGV
-847 ERALRAQA
+847 ERALRAQRA
-855 RHGGVG
+855 
-861 GDALR
+861 DA
-866 RGKMALPR
+866 
-874 ARARKRRFR
+874 
-883 MEVSRSTGTAAP
+883 AA
-895 TGETTSPAAVA
+895 GE
-906 RSGPRPHQGRGER
+906 
-919 RSLLAFRF
+919 

>member
-12 QQRAKLLTVDSYEI
+12 QQRADLLSVDSYEI
-26 DLDLSGAVEGGTY
+26 DLDLSGAQEGGTF
-39 RSVTTVRFDSAESGV
+39 RSVTTVRFDVAESGAE
-54 GSFIDLVAPA
+54 SFIDLVAPA
-64 VQEVVLNGD
+64 VREVTLNGD
-73 SLDPA
+73 ALDPA
-78 EVFKDSRIE
+78 EVFKESRIA
-87 LAGILEG
+87 LPGLLEG
-94 RNVLR
+94 RNILR

-110 EGLHRFVDPVDQQAY
+110 EGLHRFVDPVDKQAY

-140 SFEQPDLKATFQFTV
+140 NFEQPDLKATFRFTV
-155 KAPSGWTVISN
+155 TAPEGWTVISN
-166 SPTPEPKDDV
+166 SPTPEPKDNV
-176 WEFEPTPRIST
+176 WAFAPTPRIST
-187 YVTALI
+187 YITALI
-193 LGPYHSVHSV
+193 VGPYHSVHSV

-222 EFLDSDAIFEVTRQG
+222 EHLDSDAIFEVTRQG
-237 FEWFQE
+237 FDWFQE
-243 KFDYAYPFK
+243 KFDYAYPFE

-322 SFATY
+322 SFATF

-333 SYAPGSRWPHSW
+333 ASAPGSRWPHAW

-362 PSTHPIMAQINDL
+362 PSTHPIMAEIRDL

-403 DEFFRGVQAYFKA
+403 DEFFRGVQAYFKR
-416 HAYGNTQLSDLLG
+416 HAFGNTRLSDLLG
-429 ALEETSGRDLGTW
+429 ALEETSGRDLKTW
-442 SQKWLQT
+442 SKAWLET
-449 AGINVLRPEIET
+449 AGINVLRPEVET
-461 DANGVI
+461 GADGVI
-467 TSFAIRQEAPALPAG
+467 TSFAVRQEAPALPVG

-490 PHRIAVGLYDLDD
+490 PHRIAIGFYDLDD
-503 SAGGSGKLVR
+503 AGKLVR
-513 GERIELDVD
+513 VKRVELDVD
-522 GELTEVAELVGK
+522 GELTAVPELTGV

-549 AKVRL
+549 AKVRM
-554 DEQSLAFVTEHLGD
+554 DEESLAVVTEHLGD
-568 FEASLPRALCWAS
+568 FAESLPRALSWAS
-581 AWDMTRDAE
+581 AWDMTRDGE
-590 LAARDYL
+590 LATRDYL

-611 VVQSLHRQVLTAVEL
+611 VVQSLHRQAKLAIDL
-626 YADPNAREALL
+626 YADPAARETLL
-637 TRWTDATLAHL
+637 TRWTEATLAHL
-648 RSSAG
+648 RAAEA

-676 LLEGLLDGRE
+676 LLEALLDGSRTV
-686 SIEGLAVDTEL
+686 EGLAVDTEL
-697 RWSFV
+697 RWAFV
-702 QRLAAVGRFDEAE
+702 ERLAAVGRYDEAE
-715 ITSEYERDRTA
+715 IAAEYERDRTA

-739 PTEEAKAEA
+739 PTAEAKAEA

-762 QEAVIGGFVQFGQR
+762 QEAVIIGFVQTDQR
-776 ELLAPYTEKYFAAV
+776 ELLAPYTDRYFDSV
-790 KGVWDSRSHEMAQQ
+790 KSAWDSRSHEMAQQ

-812 VQVSADTLAKTDE
+812 VQVSEDTLRATDA
-825 WLASAEPSAAL
+825 WLTSVDPTPAL
-836 RRLISESRSGV
+836 RRLISESRAGV
-847 ERALRAQA
+847 ERALKAQRADGA
-855 RHGGVG
+855 S
-861 GDALR
+861 A
-866 RGKMALPR
+866 
-874 ARARKRRFR
+874 
-883 MEVSRSTGTAAP
+883 
-895 TGETTSPAAVA
+895 
-906 RSGPRPHQGRGER
+906 
-919 RSLLAFRF
+919 

>member
-12 QQRAKLLTVDSYEI
+12 QQRAELLTVDSYEI
-26 DLDLSGAVEGGTY
+26 DLDLSGAQEGGTY
-39 RSVTTVRFDSAESGV
+39 RSVTTVRFDVARSGAE
-54 GSFIDLVAPA
+54 SFIDLVAPT
-64 VQEVVLNGD
+64 VHEVVLNGD
-73 SLDPA
+73 QLDPA
-78 EVFKDSRIE
+78 EVFTDSRIA
-87 LAGILEG
+87 LPGLLEG

-110 EGLHRFVDPVDQQAY
+110 EGLHRFVDPVDEQAY

-155 KAPSGWTVISN
+155 RAPEGWTVVSN
-166 SPTPEPKDDV
+166 SPSPEPLDNV
-176 WEFEPTPRIST
+176 WSFEPTPRISS
-187 YVTALI
+187 YITALI
-193 LGPYHSVHSV
+193 VGPYHSVHSV

-237 FEWFQE
+237 FDWFQE
-243 KFDYAYPFK
+243 KFDYAYPFA

-333 SYAPGSRWPHSW
+333 AAAPGSRWPHSW

-362 PSTHPIMAQINDL
+362 PSTHPIMADIRDL

-394 KQLVAYVGE
+394 KQLVAYVGQ
-403 DEFFRGVQAYFKA
+403 DEFFKGVQAYFKR
-416 HAYGNTQLSDLLG
+416 HAFGNTRLSDLLG
-429 ALEETSGRDLGTW
+429 ALEETSGRDLKTW
-442 SQKWLQT
+442 SRKWLET
-449 AGINVLRPEIET
+449 AGINILRPEVAT
-461 DANGVI
+461 DASGVI
-467 TSFAIRQEAPALPAG
+467 TSFAVRQEAPALPAG
-482 AKGEPTLR
+482 AKGEPVLR
-490 PHRIAVGLYDLDD
+490 PHRIAIGLYDLDD
-503 SAGGSGKLVR
+503 ATGKLVR
-513 GERIELDVD
+513 ADRIELDVD
-522 GELTEVAELVGK
+522 GELTAVPQLTGE

-554 DEQSLAFVTEHLGD
+554 DEQSLAVVTEHLGD
-568 FEASLPRALCWAS
+568 FTASLPRALCWAS

-590 LAARDYL
+590 LPTRDYL

-611 VVQSLHRQVLTAVEL
+611 VVQSLHRQVKLAIDL
-626 YADPNAREALL
+626 YADPAARESLL
-637 TRWTDATLAHL
+637 ARWTDATLAHL
-648 RSSAG
+648 RAAEPA
-653 GSDHQLA
+653 SDHQLA

-676 LLEGLLDGRE
+676 LLEALLEGTQTV
-686 SIEGLAVDTEL
+686 EGLAVDTEL
-697 RWSFV
+697 RWAFV
-702 QRLAAVGRFDEAE
+702 ERLAAVGRFDEAE
-715 ITSEYERDRTA
+715 IAAEYERDKTA

-739 PTEEAKAEA
+739 PTPEAKAEA

-762 QEAVIGGFVQFGQR
+762 QEAVIGGFVQTDQR
-776 ELLAPYTEKYFAAV
+776 ELIAPYADKYFEV
-790 KGVWDSRSHEMAQQ
+790 LKDIWDSRSYEIAQQ
-804 IAVGLYPS
+804 IATGLYPA
-812 VQVSADTLAKTDE
+812 VQISEETLTKTDT
-825 WLASAEPSAAL
+825 WLTSSDPNAAL
-836 RRLISESRSGV
+836 RRLVSESRSGI

-855 RHGGVG
+855 A
-861 GDALR
+861 DA
-866 RGKMALPR
+866 
-874 ARARKRRFR
+874 
-883 MEVSRSTGTAAP
+883 TA
-895 TGETTSPAAVA
+895 G
-906 RSGPRPHQGRGER
+906 Q
-919 RSLLAFRF
+919 

>member
-12 QQRAKLLTVDSYEI
+12 QQRAQLLAVESYGIE
-26 DLDLSGAVEGGTY
+26 LDLSGAQEGGTY
-39 RSVTTVRFDSAESGV
+39 RSVTTVRFDVTAENGAE
-54 GSFIDLVAPA
+54 SFIDLVAPT
-64 VQEVVLNGD
+64 VHEVTLNGD

-78 EVFKDSRIE
+78 EVFADSRIA
-87 LAGILEG
+87 LPGLLHG
-94 RNVLR
+94 RNILR

-110 EGLHRFVDPVDQQAY
+110 EGLHRFVDPVDEQAY

-155 KAPSGWTVISN
+155 RAPEGWTVISN
-166 SPTPEPKDDV
+166 SPTPEPQDNV
-176 WEFEPTPRIST
+176 WKFEPTPRIST
-187 YVTALI
+187 YITALI
-193 LGPYHSVHSV
+193 VGPYHSVHSV
-203 YEKDGQSVPLGI
+203 YEKDGRSVPLGI

-222 EFLDSDAIFEVTRQG
+222 EYLDSDAIFEVTRQG

-243 KFDYAYPFK
+243 KFDYAYPFQ

-333 SYAPGSRWPHSW
+333 AAHPESRWPHSW

-362 PSTHPIMAQINDL
+362 PSTHPIMAEINDL

-403 DEFFRGVQAYFKA
+403 DEFFSGVQAYFKA
-416 HAYGNTQLSDLLG
+416 HAYGNTRLSDLLG
-429 ALEETSGRDLGTW
+429 ALETTSGRDLKAW
-442 SQKWLQT
+442 SKAWLET

-461 DANGVI
+461 DADGVV

-490 PHRIAVGLYDLDD
+490 PHRIAVGLYELDD
-503 SAGGSGKLVR
+503 DSGKLVR
-513 GERIELDVD
+513 DERIELDVD
-522 GELTEVAELVGK
+522 GELTSVPQLVGR

-568 FEASLPRALCWAS
+568 FESSLPRALCWAS
-581 AWDMTRDAE
+581 AWDMTRDAQ

-611 VVQSLHRQVLTAVEL
+611 VVQSLQRQVKLAIDL
-626 YADPNAREALL
+626 YADPAAREALL
-637 TRWTDATLAHL
+637 ARWTDATLAHL
-648 RSSAG
+648 RAAAP

-676 LLEGLLDGRE
+676 VLDALLDG
-686 SIEGLAVDTEL
+686 SQTIEGLVVDTEL
-697 RWSFV
+697 RWAFV

-715 ITSEYERDRTA
+715 IAGEYDRDRTA

-748 WASVVESDK
+748 WASVVDSDK

-762 QEAVIGGFVQFGQR
+762 QEAVIGGFVQTDQR
-776 ELLAPYTEKYFAAV
+776 DVLAPYADRYFEVV
-790 KGVWDSRSHEMAQQ
+790 KDIWESRSHEMAQQ
-804 IAVGLYPS
+804 IAVGLYPT
-812 VQVSADTLAKTDE
+812 VQVSQETLDKTDA
-825 WLASAEPSAAL
+825 WLASAEPNAAL
-836 RRLISESRSGV
+836 RRLVSESRAGV
-847 ERALRAQA
+847 ERALRAQRA
-855 RHGGVG
+855 
-861 GDALR
+861 DA
-866 RGKMALPR
+866 
-874 ARARKRRFR
+874 
-883 MEVSRSTGTAAP
+883 AA
-895 TGETTSPAAVA
+895 
-906 RSGPRPHQGRGER
+906 GR
-919 RSLLAFRF
+919 

>member
-1 MPGTNLTREEA
+1 MPGTNLTRDEA

-26 DLDLSGAVEGGTY
+26 DLDLSGAQEGGTY
-39 RSVTTVRFDSAESGV
+39 RSVTTVRFDVAENGAD
-54 GSFIDLVAPA
+54 SFIDLVAPT
-64 VQEVVLNGD
+64 VHEVTLNGD
-73 SLDPA
+73 QLDAA
-78 EVFKDSRIE
+78 EVFKDSRIA
-87 LAGILEG
+87 LPGLLQG

-155 KAPSGWTVISN
+155 KAPEGWTVISN
-166 SPTPEPKDDV
+166 SPTPEPKDNV
-176 WEFEPTPRIST
+176 WSFEPTPRIST
-187 YVTALI
+187 YVTALVV
-193 LGPYHSVHSV
+193 GPYHSVHSV
-203 YEKDGQSVPLGI
+203 YEKDGRSVPLGI

-222 EFLDSDAIFEVTRQG
+222 EYLDSDAIFEVTRQG

-285 TDAAYEVRAETI
+285 TDAAYETRAETI

-333 SYAPGSRWPHSW
+333 AAHPESRWPHSW

-362 PSTHPIMAQINDL
+362 PSTHPIMAEIRDL

-403 DEFFRGVQAYFKA
+403 DEFFTGVQAYFKR
-416 HAYGNTQLSDLLG
+416 HAFGNTRLSDLLG
-429 ALEETSGRDLGTW
+429 ALEETSGRDLKAW
-442 SQKWLQT
+442 SKKWLET

-461 DANGVI
+461 DADGVI
-467 TSFAIRQEAPALPAG
+467 TSFAIRQEAPALPTG
-482 AKGEPTLR
+482 AQGEPTLR
-490 PHRIAVGLYDLDD
+490 PHRIAVGVYNLDD
-503 SAGGSGKLVR
+503 ASGKLVR
-513 GERIELDVD
+513 DERIELDVD
-522 GELTEVAELVGK
+522 GELTAVPQLAGK
-534 RRPAVILLNDDDLSY
+534 RRPDVILLNDDDLSY

-581 AWDMTRDAE
+581 SWDMTRDGE
-590 LAARDYL
+590 LATRDYL

-611 VVQSLHRQVLTAVEL
+611 VVQSLQRQVKLAIEL
-626 YADPNAREALL
+626 YAAPAARESLL

-648 RSSAG
+648 RAAEP

-660 WARAFA
+660 WARAFT

-676 LLEGLLDGRE
+676 LLEGLLDG
-686 SIEGLAVDTEL
+686 STTIEGLAVDTEL
-697 RWSFV
+697 RWAFV

-715 ITSEYERDRTA
+715 ITGEYERDRTA

-739 PTEEAKAEA
+739 PTAEAKAEA
-748 WASVVESDK
+748 WSSVIDSDK
-757 LPNAV
+757 LPNAL
-762 QEAVIGGFVQFGQR
+762 QEAVIGGFVQTDQR
-776 ELLAPYTEKYFAAV
+776 ELLAPYTDAFFEVV
-790 KGVWDSRSHEMAQQ
+790 KDIWESRSHEIAQQ
-804 IAVGLYPS
+804 IAIGLYPS
-812 VQVSADTLAKTDE
+812 LQVSEETLAKTDT
-825 WLASAEPSAAL
+825 WLASAEPNAAL
-836 RRLISESRSGV
+836 RRLVSESRAGV
-847 ERALRAQA
+847 ERALKAQA
-855 RHGGVG
+855 A
-861 GDALR
+861 DA
-866 RGKMALPR
+866 
-874 ARARKRRFR
+874 
-883 MEVSRSTGTAAP
+883 AAAQQ
-895 TGETTSPAAVA
+895 EQQA
-906 RSGPRPHQGRGER
+906 
-919 RSLLAFRF
+919 

>member
-26 DLDLSGAVEGGTY
+26 DLDLSGAQEGGTY
-39 RSVTTVRFDSAESGV
+39 RSVTTVRFDSAEANAET
-54 GSFIDLVAPA
+54 FIDLIAPA
-64 VQEVVLNGD
+64 VHEVVLNGHA
-73 SLDPA
+73 L
-78 EVFKDSRIE
+78 EVGVVFRDSRIALRHLAQGANE
-87 LAGILEG
+87 LK
-94 RNVLR
+94 
-99 VVADCAYTNTG
+99 VVADCEYTNTG

-155 KAPSGWTVISN
+155 KAPSGWSVISN

-176 WEFEPTPRIST
+176 WTFAPTPRLST

-193 LGPYHSVHSV
+193 VGPYHSVHSV

-222 EFLDSDAIFEVTRQG
+222 EFLDADAIFDVTRQG
-237 FEWFQE
+237 FDWFQE
-243 KFDYAYPFK
+243 KFDYAYPFA

-285 TDAAYEVRAETI
+285 TDAAYEVRAATI

-322 SFATY
+322 SFATFAEA
-327 TSIACQ
+327 ACQ
-333 SYAPGSRWPHSW
+333 AYAPGSKWPHSW

-362 PSTHPIMAQINDL
+362 PSTHPIMADIRDL

-394 KQLVAYVGE
+394 KQLVAYVGM
-403 DEFFRGVQAYFKA
+403 DAFFSGVQAYFKQ
-416 HAYGNTQLSDLLG
+416 HAFGNTRLSDLLG
-429 ALEETSGRDLGTW
+429 ALEETSGRDLKTW
-442 SQKWLQT
+442 SKKWLET
-449 AGINVLRPEIET
+449 AGINVLRPVV
-461 DANGVI
+461 DVDSAGNI
-467 TSFAIRQEAPALPAG
+467 TSFAIKQEAPALPEG

-490 PHRIAVGLYDLDD
+490 PHRIAIGLYDLDD

-513 GERIELDVD
+513 TDRVELDVD
-522 GELTEVAELVGK
+522 GELTAVEELVG
-534 RRPAVILLNDDDLSY
+534 RARPDVILLNDDDLSY

-554 DEQSLAFVTEHLGD
+554 DTESLAFVTEHLGD

-590 LAARDYL
+590 LPTRDYL

-611 VVQSLHRQVLTAVEL
+611 VVQSLHRQVKLALDL
-626 YADPNAREALL
+626 YAAPAGREAAL
-637 TRWTDATLAHL
+637 TRWTEATLEHL
-648 RSSAG
+648 RAAEPG
-653 GSDHQLA
+653 GDHQLA

-666 ATARTPEQLD
+666 ATARTESDLA
-676 LLEGLLDGRE
+676 LLEGLLDGSE

-697 RWSFV
+697 RWAFV
-702 QRLAAVGRFDEAE
+702 ARLAATGRLDEAGIAAE
-715 ITSEYERDRTA
+715 FERDKTA
-726 AGERHAATARAAR
+726 AGERHAAAARAAR
-739 PTEEAKAEA
+739 PTAAAKAEA

-762 QEAVIGGFVQFGQR
+762 QEAVISGFVQTEQR
-776 ELLAPYTEKYFAAV
+776 ELLAPYTQKFFDAV
-790 KGVWDSRSHEMAQQ
+790 KSVWESRSHEMAQQ
-804 IAVGLYPS
+804 VVVGLYPA
-812 VQVSADTLAKTDE
+812 VQVSQETLDATDA
-825 WLASAEPSAAL
+825 WIAAAEPTAAL
-836 RRLISESRSGV
+836 HRLITESRAGV

-855 RHGGVG
+855 A
-861 GDALR
+861 DA
-866 RGKMALPR
+866 
-874 ARARKRRFR
+874 
-883 MEVSRSTGTAAP
+883 
-895 TGETTSPAAVA
+895 
-906 RSGPRPHQGRGER
+906 
-919 RSLLAFRF
+919 

>member
-12 QQRAKLLTVDSYEI
+12 QRRAALLTVDSYEI
-26 DLDLSGAVEGGTY
+26 ELDLSGAQEGGTY
-39 RSVTTVRFDSAESGV
+39 RSATTVRFDSAEAGAET
-54 GSFIDLVAPA
+54 FIDLVAPT
-64 VQEVVLNGD
+64 VHEVVLNGTA
-73 SLDPA
+73 LDA
-78 EVFKDSRIE
+78 AAVFEDSRIA
-87 LAGILEG
+87 LAGLEAG
-94 RNVLR
+94 PNELR

-155 KAPSGWTVISN
+155 KAPTGWTVISN
-166 SPTPEPKDDV
+166 SPTPEPKGPDGNV
-176 WEFEPTPRIST
+176 WAFEPTPRISS
-187 YVTALI
+187 YITALI
-193 LGPYHSVHSV
+193 VGPYHSVHSS
-203 YEKDGQSVPLGI
+203 YEGPAGQSVPLGI

-222 EFLDSDAIFEVTRQG
+222 EFLDADEIFAVTRQG
-237 FEWFQE
+237 FDWFQE
-243 KFDYAYPFK
+243 KFDYAYPFA

-333 SYAPGSRWPHSW
+333 AYAPGSKWPHSW

-362 PSTHPIMAQINDL
+362 PSTHPIMADIRDL

-394 KQLVAYVGE
+394 KQLVAYVGM
-403 DEFFRGVQAYFKA
+403 DEFFQGVQAYFKA
-416 HAYGNTQLSDLLG
+416 HAFGNTRLSDLLG
-429 ALEETSGRDLGTW
+429 ALEKTSGRDLKTW
-442 SQKWLQT
+442 SKAWLET
-449 AGINVLRPEIET
+449 AGINVLRPEITT
-461 DANGVI
+461 DASGAI
-467 TSFAIRQEAPALPAG
+467 TSFTVLQEAPALPAG
-482 AKGEPTLR
+482 AKGAASDDAAPPRGTLR
-490 PHRIAVGLYDLDD
+490 PHRIAIGFYDLDG
-503 SAGGSGKLVR
+503 AGKLVR
-513 GERIELDVD
+513 TNRFELDI
-522 GELTEVAELVGK
+522 EAAARTEVELPAGTS
-534 RRPAVILLNDDDLSY
+534 RPAVVLLNDDDLSY

-554 DEQSLAFVTEHLGD
+554 DEESLRVVTEHLGD
-568 FEASLPRALCWAS
+568 FAESLPRALCWAS
-581 AWDMTRDAE
+581 AWDMTRDGE
-590 LAARDYL
+590 LATRDYL
-597 SLVLSGIGK
+597 ALVLSGIAK

-611 VVQSLHRQVLTAVEL
+611 VVQSLHRQVKLAIDL
-626 YADPNAREALL
+626 YAAPEWRDAGL
-637 TRWTDATLAHL
+637 TQWTDATLAHL
-648 RSSAG
+648 RTAEP

-666 ATARTPEQLD
+666 ATARTPQQLD
-676 LLEGLLDGRE
+676 LLQGLLTGAE
-686 SIEGLAVDTEL
+686 TIEGLAVDTEL
-697 RWSFV
+697 RWAFV
-702 QRLAAVGRFDEAE
+702 ERLAATGVFDEPEIAAE
-715 ITSEYERDRTA
+715 LDRDKTA

-739 PTEEAKAEA
+739 PTPEAKAEA
-748 WASVVESDK
+748 WASVVEGDT

-762 QEAVIGGFVQFGQR
+762 QEAVIGGFVQTDQR
-776 ELLAPYTEKYFAAV
+776 ELLAPYSAKFFSAV
-790 KGVWDSRSHEMAQQ
+790 KSVWESRSHEIAQQ

-812 VQVSADTLAKTDE
+812 LLVSQETLDATDA
-825 WLASAEPSAAL
+825 WLSSAAPNASL

-847 ERALRAQA
+847 ERALRARVA
-855 RHGGVG
+855 
-861 GDALR
+861 DA
-866 RGKMALPR
+866 
-874 ARARKRRFR
+874 
-883 MEVSRSTGTAAP
+883 EAA
-895 TGETTSPAAVA
+895 
-906 RSGPRPHQGRGER
+906 
-919 RSLLAFRF
+919 